1 MAKAKVCDVFIAHA
15 YEDAAQAARIASR
28 FRAEGLAAVTHAEL
42 SSPLSSA
49 SDVGEAVWNALME
62 SLALVLVLSTA
73 GLSPT
78 MTVELGAAWGANKP
92 VYGIID
98 DPLAKYEGLVKSK
111 VKLYPKESI
120 PDVIHAIKA
129 ADREFSDQDRDVL
142 KRLYSQ
148 ASVTVDRLA
157 AGSTGLE
164 VLAEAFAL
172 ETGRRVDGDRLLSE
186 LFRMRKQGKLP
197 RRRRAAGRTPA

>member
-42 SSPLSSA
+42 SSA

-62 SLALVLVLSTA
+62 SRALVLVLSTA

-111 VKLYPKESI
+111 VKRYPKESI